1 MKSIDDSSPTKTQ
14 IDLIMEYFRN
24 NPRRDIK
31 HPEIVDWVVAEYKK
45 RTGKVFRDPD
55 RGIRILAQD
64 GLLIKVSKG
73 VYRYDA
79 DFVAKREL
87 EGFTPAQKEA
97 IMHARAQTHERPSWR
112 DVPRKDGTRA
122 LMPKKKEIMKE
133 KFIFALG
140 IVFSIAGVGFILL
153 AWLFPSGNFIED
165 TILVIGGVFFLFVG
179 LAFSVIIG
187 VLGGV

>member
-14 IDLIMEYFRN
+14 LDLIMEYFRN
-24 NPRRDIK
+24 NPRRDIT

-73 VYRYDA
+73 VYRYDP

-87 EGFTPAQKEA
+87 KDFTPAQKEA
-97 IMHARAQTHERPSWR
+97 IMRARCY
-112 DVPRKDGTRA
+112 D
-122 LMPKKKEIMKE
+122 KKKEIIYD
-133 KFIFALG
+133 KFMLALG
-140 IVFSIAGVGFILL
+140 IVFLIAGVGSILL
-153 AWLFPSGNFIED
+153 AWLFPGDFIED
-165 TILVIGGVFFLFVG
+165 PIGYISLYVFGVLLLIVGLGCSFVG
-179 LAFSVIIG
+179 IT
-187 VLGGV
+187 GGI